1 MKFRYPRRAR
11 VNPRIGAESWLRP
24 GLWAACRRR
33 AGRAGQVCQC
43 KQLRAFASV
52 CKHLRA
58 FASVCE
64 RARSRLVA
72 FSRSRLVAFS
82 RANFFFGTGTFG
94 RVLSYRVVSCRHFSS
109 FFVISRHSSSQN
121 LFFRV
126 WRATGGCGIGWAG
139 RAVLCCAWF
148 PRRGQDVHHVMIF
161 ISNWFATAAG
171 PRLRSFILRTI
182 VLQNRGVCS
191 CWESQGASQ
200 YGGVLACSEGAGLS
214 AVVRTGIHAV
224 DSVRMI
230 DTVDGAGS
238 GDVFIHEKQANC
250 GSIVPTG
257 NLHRSPLGPVLRQ
270 AWEPNAIAGTRS
282 PRLGCTPWQGHES
295 DEVLERRPDRD
306 DDQRLSG
313 RAQQAGCAA

>member
-1 MKFRYPRRAR
+1 MFCH
-11 VNPRIGAESWLRP
+11 I
-24 GLWAACRRR
+24 
-33 AGRAGQVCQC
+33 
-43 KQLRAFASV
+43 
-52 CKHLRA
+52 
-58 FASVCE
+58 
-64 RARSRLVA
+64 
-72 FSRSRLVAFS
+72 
-82 RANFFFGTGTFG
+82 
-94 RVLSYRVVSCRHFSS
+94 LSYRVVSCRHFSS

-126 WRATGGCGIGWAG
+126 WRARDGCGIGWAG

-148 PRRGQDVHHVMIF
+148 PRRGQDVHHVMIV

-171 PRLRSFILRTI
+171 PRLRWFVLRTI

-191 CWESQGASQ
+191 SWESRGHLSM
-200 YGGVLACSEGAGLS
+200 GGVLACSEGAGLS
-214 AVVRTGIHAV
+214 AVVRTAVHAV
-224 DSVRMI
+224 DAVRMI
-230 DTVDGAGS
+230 DTVDDAGS
-238 GDVFIHEKQANC
+238 GAVFIHEKQANC

-313 RAQQAGCAA
+313 RAQQAGCSA

>member
-1 MKFRYPRRAR
+1 MR
-11 VNPRIGAESWLRP
+11 GA
-24 GLWAACRRR
+24 
-33 AGRAGQVCQC
+33 QVRCASVSSYER
-43 KQLRAFASV
+43 LRAFASIYER
-52 CKHLRA
+52 LRA
-58 FASVCE
+58 FAS
-64 RARSRLVA
+64 APAHQVA
-72 FSRSRLVAFS
+72 FGRVWSRLVAFS
-82 RANFFFGTGTFG
+82 RAIFLFSCPGRFG
-94 RVLSYRVVSCRHFSS
+94 RVLSYLVISCRILSS
-109 FFVISRHSSSQN
+109 FFVIFVISRHFSSQN

-148 PRRGQDVHHVMIF
+148 PRRGQDVHHVMIV

-171 PRLRSFILRTI
+171 PRLRWFVLRTI

-191 CWESQGASQ
+191 CWESRGHLSM
-200 YGGVLACSEGAGLS
+200 GGVLACSEGAGLS
-214 AVVRTGIHAV
+214 AVVRTAVHAV
-224 DSVRMI
+224 DAVRMI
-230 DTVDGAGS
+230 DTVDDAGS
-238 GDVFIHEKQANC
+238 GAVFIHEKQANC

-257 NLHRSPLGPVLRQ
+257 NLHQSPLGPVLRQ

-313 RAQQAGCAA
+313 RAQQAGCSA